1 MATTQSRA
9 ANWRTVLICTAA
21 LAAIGGPVATA
32 GAADTV
38 TITNPEPGSRHLI
51 GYDGPVAVDFTGV
64 TEFGDYTVSVTGPD
78 AYSWQVTW
86 TYDGSQHTNNWSFDP
101 TPVAGTYRVAV
112 ENQDTA
118 EVAATETFRV
128 DDVHV
133 TESRLAST
141 TFFPLEHDGHK
152 DFAHFLF
159 RTDVRARDTIR
170 VTNRRGRVIRRVRL
184 GALSGE
190 RLHRWNWDGR
200 DGRGHLVRPGRYGI
214 HVTAMHGV
222 ARDAGATLSVALE
235 ALPVHITRRHVGP
248 SPFFPIE
255 RDGFRDRTTFRFR
268 TSLRAVDLVQVA
280 TRSHRLVRNERL
292 GSLAG
297 HTTHAWVW
305 NGRDGR
311 GHRLRAGTYRVRVV
325 ARHFDQKAKSH
336 WIRVVIARRHRR

>member
-86 TYDGSQHTNNWSFDP
+86 TYDGSQHTNSWSFDP

-128 DDVHV
+128 DDV
-133 TESRLAST
+133 
-141 TFFPLEHDGHK
+141 
-152 DFAHFLF
+152 
-159 RTDVRARDTIR
+159 
-170 VTNRRGRVIRRVRL
+170 
-184 GALSGE
+184 
-190 RLHRWNWDGR
+190 
-200 DGRGHLVRPGRYGI
+200 
-214 HVTAMHGV
+214 
-222 ARDAGATLSVALE
+222 
-235 ALPVHITRRHVGP
+235 
-248 SPFFPIE
+248 
-255 RDGFRDRTTFRFR
+255 
-268 TSLRAVDLVQVA
+268 
-280 TRSHRLVRNERL
+280 
-292 GSLAG
+292 
-297 HTTHAWVW
+297 
-305 NGRDGR
+305 
-311 GHRLRAGTYRVRVV
+311 
-325 ARHFDQKAKSH
+325 
-336 WIRVVIARRHRR
+336 